1 MRTTFAALLV
11 NKKSGAYRV
20 EGGCQ
25 LDSIPTS
32 NAERDIGSAIVGDV
46 ERDVHGIERR
56 EMVRSDLNGESDA
69 SKATGCR
76 GVIGE
81 HHPLRVRGAPDTGDD
96 KDGTT
101 KAATHS

>member
-11 NKKSGAYRV
+11 DKKSGTYRV

-25 LDSIPTS
+25 LDSIPTP
-32 NAERDIGSAIVGDV
+32 NAERDIGSASVGDV

-56 EMVRSDLNGESDA
+56 EMVRSDLNDESHA
-69 SKATGCR
+69 SKAMSCR
-76 GVIGE
+76 GVIRE
-81 HHPLRVRGAPDTGDD
+81 HHSLCARGAPDTGDD

-101 KAATHS
+101 KSATHS